1 MSFKPADRVSSFSA
15 TIFAEIGKLASQYDA
30 IRLSTGYP
38 DTDGPPEAI
47 EAAAQAMRA
56 GHNQYA
62 PTLGEPIL
70 RTAIAKHAQ
79 RFYGQQL
86 DPETEIAV
94 TNGAAE
100 ALYSVCAG
108 LINPGDEVIIIEPY
122 FDVFVPDV
130 LMVGGVPRYV
140 PLRPPRW
147 ELDTDELA
155 AAFNARTRAIIVNT
169 PHNPTG
175 KVFSRTLLEKIA
187 ELCQEWDVIAIADE
201 VYEHLVYPGATHIRL
216 ATLPGMFE
224 RTITISSASKTF
236 SFTGWRIGWALGP
249 SDLITALR
257 LAHQY
262 IIDCSAT
269 PLQYGIAAALR
280 LPNTYFDQFVNDY
293 SARRT
298 LLMDALQN
306 SGLQAF
312 APEGGYFILADFAE
326 LGFDDDVEFCRH
338 LIREVGVATI
348 PPSVFFSKEH
358 RHLGQKYI
366 RFAFCKTPELLE
378 QAGKRL
384 VALQNLLDR

>member
-1 MSFKPADRVSSFSA
+1 MSFQPADRVSSFGT
-15 TIFAEIGKLASQYDA
+15 TIFAEIGKLASEYDA
-30 IRLSTGYP
+30 LRLSTGYP
-38 DTDGPPEAI
+38 DYDGPPEAI

-70 RTAIAKHAQ
+70 REALAEHAQ

-86 DPETEIAV
+86 DPEIEIAV

-100 ALYSVCAG
+100 TLYSVCAG
-108 LINPGDEVIIIEPY
+108 LINPGDEVIIIEPH
-122 FDVFVPDV
+122 FDVYVPDV
-130 LMVGGVPRYV
+130 LMVGGIPRYV
-140 PLRPPRW
+140 PLRPPHW
-147 ELDTDELA
+147 EFDLDELES
-155 AAFNARTRAIIVNT
+155 AFNARTRAIIVNT

-175 KVFSRTLLEKIA
+175 KVFGRTLLEKIA
-187 ELCQEWDVIAIADE
+187 ALCQKWNVIAIADE
-201 VYEHLVYPGATHIRL
+201 VYEHLVYSGATHIRL

-249 SDLITALR
+249 SHLITALR

-269 PLQYGIAAALR
+269 PMQYGIAAALR
-280 LPNTYFDQFVNDY
+280 LPNSYFDQYVNAY

-298 LLMDALQN
+298 LLMDALRN
-306 SGLQAF
+306 SGLQAL
-312 APEGGYFILADFAE
+312 APEGGYFILAGIEA
-326 LGFDDDVEFCRH
+326 LGFDDDVEFCRY

-348 PPSVFFSKEH
+348 PPSASFSAGN

-366 RFAFCKTPELLE
+366 RFAFCKTLELLE

-384 VALQNLLDR
+384 LAL